1 MNRTTYV
8 YPGMIFI
15 SPEEAREILEDGCT
29 CYRLNDDNSEAMLHD
44 AKEVEDDLAYGYEI
58 EEFDFDRYF
67 ENRIDENGN
76 VLFSHG
82 TDDVDS
88 LLDISEEFLYFA
100 SQGGTL
106 RQTMKDGAAM
116 MVRRIR
122 DSKASGNELQK
133 KATFGACIRYI
144 EAITPFGW
152 RFGAFDNNGLDY
164 VFQKEPVV

>member
-82 TDDVDS
+82 TDDVDV
-88 LLDISEEFLYFA
+88 LLDIAEEFLYFA

-116 MVRRIR
+116 MVRRI
-122 DSKASGNELQK
+122 SASGYL
-133 KATFGACIRYI
+133 
-144 EAITPFGW
+144 
-152 RFGAFDNNGLDY
+152 DGL
-164 VFQKEPVV
+164 VM